1 MKEMVLLKSERESK
15 MVVVACRKCAR
26 ISRQVLRAPY
36 SPLRNAELVRT
47 HTCPVCGAAYES
59 CTINGAENFRADF
72 ARYNNSPAKY
82 NDAVR
87 DNYAQKQ
94 ETDRKQSSKT
104 IPFRNTS
111 NNESEKND

>member
-1 MKEMVLLKSERESK
+1 MVLLKSERESK

-72 ARYNNSPAKY
+72 ARYNNRGTHQNKR
-82 NDAVR
+82 NW
-87 DNYAQKQ
+87 K
-94 ETDRKQSSKT
+94 SKSNT
-104 IPFRNTS
+104 NTS
-111 NNESEKND
+111 NL